1 MPPGSPLISD
11 MLVGQMVILRGD
23 VQRFARA
30 TNGLSLRKIAKAA
43 YLTVTPLRGMREAG
57 WDASD
62 RTLRSLERAWHDHET
77 WQPRNSVG
85 WRISGSDEGYILRRL
100 VDPWSSA
107 EFSELAE
114 LWQAQGGADN
124 FVDEVRDLNE
134 VSIIDTSAPEPLDFV
149 IIKHAPA
156 VFALTGI
163 DKTGIMLRQN
173 RTSLYR
179 EAITEDYAEC
189 IQARQPRASD
199 VFWQVKKF
207 GDGSFYRRLLLPC
220 GDQLV
225 SVSLI
230 QDWRFPIGWN

>member
-1 MPPGSPLISD
+1 MPSGSPLISD

-30 TNGLSLRKIAKAA
+30 ANGLSLRKIAKAA
-43 YLTVTPLRGMREAG
+43 YLTETPLRGMREAQ
-57 WDASD
+57 WEASD
-62 RTLRSLERAWHDHET
+62 RTLRSLERAWHVHDA

-85 WRISGSDEGYILRRL
+85 WRITGSDEGYILRRM

-107 EFSELAE
+107 EFSAMTEQWRAG
-114 LWQAQGGADN
+114 GGAES
-124 FVDEVRDLNE
+124 FVDAVRDLNE
-134 VSIIDTSAPEPLDFV
+134 VSIIDVSAPGPLDYV
-149 IIKHAPA
+149 ITKHAPA

-173 RTSLYR
+173 RTSLYK

-199 VFWQVKKF
+199 VF
-207 GDGSFYRRLLLPC
+207 GRLRSSAMAPSIAACFYPAATN
-220 GDQLV
+220 
-225 SVSLI
+225 
-230 QDWRFPIGWN
+230 WFPYP